1 MQDDSDQAVDGIRFE
16 DRPPP
21 VADFIAMRA
30 ECGWGE
36 LSPGLAGPALES
48 SLLAI
53 TALDADGR
61 IAGFVRA
68 IGDPL
73 YLYIQDA
80 IIAPERRGSGL
91 GNAMMQRLLARI
103 DADFPNAHVMLMC
116 AKGREGFYAR
126 LGFEARPSGKF
137 GPGMQRLR

>member
-1 MQDDSDQAVDGIRFE
+1 MKTDSGLAADGIRFE

-21 VADFIAMRA
+21 VADFIRMRA
-30 ECGWGE
+30 DCGWGE
-36 LSPGLAGPALES
+36 LSPALAGPALDA

-53 TALDADGR
+53 TALDGDGR

-80 IIAPERRGSGL
+80 IIAPELRGSGL
-91 GNAMMQRLLARI
+91 GKVMMQRLLARI
-103 DADFPNAHVMLMC
+103 DAEFPNAHVMLMC
-116 AKGREGFYAR
+116 AKGRERFYAG
-126 LGFEARPSGKF
+126 LGFEARPSEGF